1 MRFGIEE
8 KTEWEVVRE
17 LGEIIPSSLHFRTY
31 VLDAFRRFGI
41 IGIRRRSKLL
51 PLERSGVMRH
61 KSEVIM
67 KSIKD
72 YAEKFILN
80 RRHSPSTTEI
90 ADAVGIARGT
100 AYKYLVSMNE
110 KGLIRY
116 DGKQIITDRT
126 EKASTE
132 LTSVAILGSVSCG
145 SPLLEEEHIEE
156 YVQLPVSL
164 FGRGSFYIVRAN
176 GTSMV
181 DAGISDG
188 DLVLIRQAKDA
199 EDGDIVV
206 ALVDN
211 ENTLK
216 RFYRDLE
223 NHCIRLH
230 PENKS
235 MKDLIVPECEIQE
248 VAVDVIKALK

>member
-1 MRFGIEE
+1 
-8 KTEWEVVRE
+8 
-17 LGEIIPSSLHFRTY
+17 
-31 VLDAFRRFGI
+31 
-41 IGIRRRSKLL
+41 
-51 PLERSGVMRH
+51 MRH

-67 KSIKD
+67 QSIKD

-80 RRHSPSTTEI
+80 RRRSPSTTEI

-100 AYKYLVSMNE
+100 AYKYLVAMKD

-116 DGKQIITDRT
+116 DGKQITTDRT
-126 EKASTE
+126 EKTSME
-132 LTSVAILGSVSCG
+132 LTNMAVLGFVSCG
-145 SPLLEEEHIEE
+145 RPLLEEEQIEA

-164 FGRGSFYIVRAN
+164 FGRGTFYIVRAN
-176 GTSMV
+176 GMSM
-181 DAGISDG
+181 I
-188 DLVLIRQAKDA
+188 DA

-206 ALVDN
+206 ALVGN

-216 RFYRDLE
+216 RFYRDPE

-235 MKDLIVPECEIQE
+235 MKDLLVTECEIQG
-248 VAVDVIKALK
+248 VAVDVIKALR